1 VTTVDLARGNAG
13 AAVAALGGAAAV
25 FLVAS
30 RGGTVAIA
38 ATAAALLGLLAYV
51 AERRTQAAMGVAI
64 GLVVML
70 PVYWGRPVVGL
81 AIMAVPATAAAAV
94 LALPALRALPAV
106 RWGLVDAAYLGF
118 VGFLAVAAF
127 LNTTSGTGAAAG
139 LVWRY
144 AIPYVVW
151 RALAPRAPR
160 WVTLA
165 RILVATGTAMA
176 VFALVE
182 KATGSNWYF
191 GALPAGYQTEL
202 AVSLERFG
210 SVRAEASFGEP
221 ITFGMFLGMCLVLA
235 VTLAVASGRRAERLL
250 ALGVV
255 GVLAAAVLASGSRAA
270 LGVAGF
276 GLLVQAGRFVTPAYL
291 KRFLVIAM
299 LATAALMSTGFLST
313 VSATLATVSGTDTR
327 EGRSAQYRFDVFEVL
342 GDSRNYTILG
352 EPATEGASGVAAL
365 AVERTGLKS
374 LDNQYAFLLVTGGVL
389 SLASFLLVGF
399 TVLREALT
407 RQSRDLFERA
417 VTSGL
422 ASLFA
427 GFLVVALLTQL
438 ADLFAI
444 LVALLAGARQSRR
457 AVA

>member
-1 VTTVDLARGNAG
+1 MTTVDLGRGSAGNAVAAAG
-13 AAVAALGGAAAV
+13 AAALV

-30 RGGTVAIA
+30 RGGTVAF
-38 ATAAALLGLLAYV
+38 AAAAAVAIGLLAYV
-51 AERRTQAAMGVAI
+51 ADRRTQAAMGAAI
-64 GLVVML
+64 ALVVLL

-81 AIMAVPATAAAAV
+81 AVMAIPATGAAV
-94 LALPALRALPAV
+94 VLGLPALKALPAV
-106 RWGLVDAAYLGF
+106 RWGMLDAAYLGF
-118 VGFLAVAAF
+118 VGFLALSAY

-182 KATGSNWYF
+182 HATGSNWYF
-191 GALPAGYQTEL
+191 SAVPAGYQTEL
-202 AVSLERFG
+202 AVSLQRYG
-210 SVRAEASFGEP
+210 AVRAEASFGEP

-235 VTLAVASGRRAERLL
+235 VTLAIASGRRAERLL
-250 ALGVV
+250 SLVAV
-255 GVLAAAVLASGSRAA
+255 GVLAAAILASGSRAA
-270 LGVAGF
+270 LATAAF
-276 GLLVQAGRFVTPAYL
+276 GLLVQAGRFVTRAYAR
-291 KRFLVIAM
+291 RFLVVAL
-299 LATAALMSTGFLST
+299 LAAAALVTTGFVRTASL
-313 VSATLATVSGTDTR
+313 TLATVTTDTR
-327 EGRSAQYRFDVFEVL
+327 EGRSAQYRFEVFDVL
-342 GDSRNYTILG
+342 GDLGNYSLLG
-352 EPATEGASGVAAL
+352 EPATEGAAGVGAL
-365 AVERTGLKS
+365 AVERSGLKS

-389 SLASFLLVGF
+389 ALGSF
-399 TVLREALT
+399 VLIGAVVFREAMT
-407 RQSRDLFERA
+407 RQRRDLFERA

-444 LVALLAGARQSRR
+444 LVALLAGARQGRR
-457 AVA
+457 VLA